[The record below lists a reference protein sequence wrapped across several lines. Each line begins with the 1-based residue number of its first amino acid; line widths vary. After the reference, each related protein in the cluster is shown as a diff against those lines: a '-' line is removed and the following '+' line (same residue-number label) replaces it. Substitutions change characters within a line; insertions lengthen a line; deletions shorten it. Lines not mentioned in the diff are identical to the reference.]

1 MRIRKRKSNGKK
13 EITLYCY
20 VRSYAFAYLLI
31 DTEKRSRFLPVSCR
45 EPFYSDHMKKRRC
58 TSSLSL
64 LQFMKSIPYR
74 FTLCISPSEIYVFS
88 NAVTLSINL
97 DVPIYECRVTKVD
110 QHKIAVF
117 VTKSDFLEKKTRQL
131 PLTEPIS
138 SFPLFQ
144 FSEWRLAAQLQLNLW
159 ISFTSLSWRLL
170 DCDWLL
176 SRDAKIKL
184 GIPLWTSPGLTI
196 CEWCIEYR

>member
-45 EPFYSDHMKKRRC
+45 EPFSSDHMKKCRC

-117 VTKSDFLEKKTRQL
+117 VTKSDFLEKKKNKAASSNWADLLISAVSVQWMTPRCSATVKPVNIL
-131 PLTEPIS
+131 YIVIMTTSWLRLT
-138 SFPLFQ
+138 
-144 FSEWRLAAQLQLNLW
+144 
-159 ISFTSLSWRLL
+159 TV
-170 DCDWLL
+170 
-176 SRDAKIKL
+176 
-184 GIPLWTSPGLTI
+184 
-196 CEWCIEYR
+196 